1 MNFFDLL
8 QSIKKLPAQGH
19 EACAMVFVEVLN
31 CFLHSLFIFRHRL
44 ATYAHQQ
51 VHFNFNLIVLKNINI
66 ENILII
72 SKLKV

>member
-1 MNFFDLL
+1 
-8 QSIKKLPAQGH
+8 
-19 EACAMVFVEVLN
+19 MVFVEVLN